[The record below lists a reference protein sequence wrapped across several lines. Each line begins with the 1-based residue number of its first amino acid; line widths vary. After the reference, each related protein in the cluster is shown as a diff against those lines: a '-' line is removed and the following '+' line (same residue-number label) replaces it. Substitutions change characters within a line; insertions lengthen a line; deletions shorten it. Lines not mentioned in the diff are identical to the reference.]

1 MLKSPSRTT
10 GPEAMPAAE
19 LPRDWL
25 GFGFISVTSAKFRI
39 LVETTEL
46 LYIPLSLVTRQAPPK
61 GVHGQVIHYPREN
74 EFAGIHAQGRRDD
87 GQEQKRR
94 RHGRGDGPRGDL
106 DEPPYL
112 ATSGSIIYKMMMEEW
127 GREGL
132 PKMQN
137 VIVGTNTRQ
146 SDAQWQIVAVTETKR
161 IQVGEDSCLRLEL

>member
-127 GREGL
+127 GREVYQRCKMSSLERIRGKATL
-132 PKMQN
+132 NGRLSLSPKLSEYRW
-137 VIVGTNTRQ
+137 G
-146 SDAQWQIVAVTETKR
+146 R
-161 IQVGEDSCLRLEL
+161 IHA